1 VLTSTL
7 WIVTPPY
14 PQGFNDT
21 KTKKT
26 PSKSE
31 RAFFVF
37 ISSEGIGD
45 HHHANPAC
53 ALIFPV
59 KGFVFWC
66 TPDRA
71 NDFRKNVFG
80 KMLEKSDEKQS
91 KKFNEKLS
99 EHPISEVISF
109 AKLLCTNG
117 KLERKYH
124 EIRQNLKFLERKKF
138 G

>member
-1 VLTSTL
+1 MDSHATLSTR
-7 WIVTPPY
+7 
-14 PQGFNDT
+14 FNQY
-21 KTKKT
+21 KNKKA

-31 RAFFVF
+31 GAFFVF
-37 ISSEGIGD
+37 ISLEGVGD

-80 KMLEKSDEKQS
+80 KEKFVEKCKNFLEKNFKKKVTSS
-91 KKFNEKLS
+91 K
-99 EHPISEVISF
+99 
-109 AKLLCTNG
+109 
-117 KLERKYH
+117 
-124 EIRQNLKFLERKKF
+124 
-138 G
+138 